1 MSSEEKIK
9 QVITVTGKLSKLV
22 QRENEALEVLGPVAQ
37 LKELVAE
44 KQQLSSLYE
53 QRLRELNDSEE
64 GELAEADPEL
74 RIRLRE
80 AVTAFYGVLDE
91 NQARLEAKIRASQH
105 LFEVIA
111 EAAKQ
116 HRDEKTAGVYGQSGA
131 MDAPTRQAYRP
142 PLSVGL
148 NQEL

>member
-1 MSSEEKIK
+1 MSSDEKIK
-9 QVITVTGKLSKLV
+9 QMITVTGKLSKLV
-22 QRENEALEVLGPVAQ
+22 QRENDALTVPGPVTQ
-37 LKELVAE
+37 LKEMVAE
-44 KQQLSSLYE
+44 KQQLSIVYE
-53 QRLRELNDSEE
+53 QRLQELNGDDEI
-64 GELAEADPEL
+64 ELAEADPEL
-74 RIRLRE
+74 RGRLRE
-80 AVTAFYGVLDE
+80 AIAAFQSVLDE
-91 NQARLEAKIRASQH
+91 NRERLEAKIRASQH

-116 HRDEKTAGVYGQSGA
+116 HRDEKTAGVYGQSGT